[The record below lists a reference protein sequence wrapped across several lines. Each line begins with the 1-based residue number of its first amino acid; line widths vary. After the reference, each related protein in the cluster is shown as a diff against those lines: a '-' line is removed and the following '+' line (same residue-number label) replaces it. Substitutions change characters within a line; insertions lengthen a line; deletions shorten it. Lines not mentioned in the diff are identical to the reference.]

1 MSQDRLL
8 IIGAGPVG
16 LGMANALRANA
27 IAYDQVEAND
37 GVGGLWRKGAY
48 ASVHLNSSKHSTA
61 YADYPMPA
69 DYPDFPNRAQMLRYL
84 EAFARDRGLLE
95 RIAFNRR
102 VEHATPRVDDSWHV
116 VFNDGEER
124 IYKGVVVCNGHHWDP
139 IRPDIPGSFA
149 GDIIHSKD
157 YDTPAQLARKRVLV
171 IGGGNSGCDIASEAA
186 RVAKRCDWSL
196 REGYWF
202 LPRAAFGRPLS
213 DLPIWELPVLLQR
226 PILRAIIRVTIG
238 NYRAYGLKR
247 PTHRI
252 FDRHPAFGNEPLS
265 YIKTGDITPRP
276 AVERVDGHTV
286 HFADGSSGD
295 FDLIVT
301 ATGYHTRF
309 PFLPDGLIPFRNG
322 IAQLRSD
329 AFSDHV
335 KNLYVVGAS
344 QPRNGLG
351 SLLTPVA
358 DFYAKLIRMQDEFDV
373 PLGIVLKWT
382 GEGMP
387 TSNSVNPA
395 LARRYVWLGQH
406 TLPVLR
412 LMGRVLSRYHKRP
425 PLTIA
430 EPIRPDTLSRQVDGP
445 RPAA

>member
-1 MSQDRLL
+1 
-8 IIGAGPVG
+8 
-16 LGMANALRANA
+16 
-27 IAYDQVEAND
+27 
-37 GVGGLWRKGAY
+37 
-48 ASVHLNSSKHSTA
+48 
-61 YADYPMPA
+61 
-69 DYPDFPNRAQMLRYL
+69 MLRYL
-84 EAFARDRGLLE
+84 EAFARDRGLFE
-95 RIAFNRR
+95 SIEFGRC
-102 VEHATPRVDDSWHV
+102 VELAAPRADDSWRV
-116 VFNDGEER
+116 VFSDGEER
-124 IYKGVVVCNGHHWDP
+124 FYKGVVVCNGHHWDP
-139 IRPDIPGSFA
+139 IRPDMPGSFT

-157 YDTPAQLARKRVLV
+157 YDTPADLAGKRVLV
-171 IGGGNSGCDIASEAA
+171 VGGGNSGCDIASEAA
-186 RVAKRCDWSL
+186 RVATSCDWSL

-213 DLPIWELPVLLQR
+213 DLPIWELPVVLQR

-238 NYRAYGLKR
+238 DYRAYGLKR

-276 AVERVDGHTV
+276 AIERLDDQTV
-286 HFADGSSGD
+286 HFTDGSSAEY
-295 FDLIVT
+295 DLIVT

-329 AFSDHV
+329 AFPDSA

-373 PLGIVLKWT
+373 PMGIVLKWT

-387 TSNSVNPA
+387 TSNSVNPT

-406 TLPVLR
+406 TQPVLR
-412 LMGRVLSRYHKRP
+412 FLGRVLSRYHKRP
-425 PLTIA
+425 PLAFT
-430 EPIRPDTLSRQVDGP
+430 EPAQPESIPRHGDEP